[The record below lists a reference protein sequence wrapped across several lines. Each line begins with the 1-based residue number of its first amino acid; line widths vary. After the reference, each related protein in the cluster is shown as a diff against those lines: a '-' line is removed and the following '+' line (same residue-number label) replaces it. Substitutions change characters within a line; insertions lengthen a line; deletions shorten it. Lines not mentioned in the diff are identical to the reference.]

1 MIKCIVGLKGLGK
14 TKQLIAMVN
23 EAAEKENGSI
33 LCIEKSPKLTYDI
46 SHKVRLIDT
55 VDYKITSF
63 ASFYGFLCGAYSQN
77 YDISTIFIDS
87 LYKITEDENA
97 EHAAAFFEHLEYLSD
112 KTGIDFIITISAE
125 AENLPEI
132 AKKYL

>member
-23 EAAEKENGSI
+23 EAAEKESGSI

-46 SHKVRLIDT
+46 SHSVRLIDT

-77 YDISTIFIDS
+77 YDITTVFIDS
-87 LYKITEDENA
+87 LYKITEDEDA
-97 EHAAAFFEHLEYLSD
+97 ERSAAFFEHLEYLSD
-112 KTGIDFIITISAE
+112 RTGIDFVITISAE
-125 AENLPEI
+125 ADTLPEI
-132 AKKYL
+132 VKKYI

>member
-23 EAAEKENGSI
+23 EAAEKESGSI

-77 YDISTIFIDS
+77 YDITTVFIDS
-87 LYKITEDENA
+87 LYKITEDEDA
-97 EHAAAFFEHLEYLSD
+97 ERSAAFFEHLEYLSD
-112 KTGIDFIITISAE
+112 RTGIDFVITISAE
-125 AENLPEI
+125 ADTLPEI
-132 AKKYL
+132 VKKYI